1 MKASKRPLL
10 PRQKAE
16 HLVTMA
22 TVLIVLIGGLTAA
35 AAWRKNVTNTSSPTA
50 EPAPAPGPLAGLT
63 ILVDAGHGGYDGGAR
78 CRDSG
83 VWEKEL
89 TLAVALQTKSALTR
103 QGASVIM
110 TRTEDA
116 DLCTADR
123 PASLTKKR
131 QDMQRRVALAQDNG
145 ADMVL
150 SIHMNEYRVRGES
163 GPQVF
168 YRAGCEGG
176 RLLAGCIQ
184 EALITHLQPQ
194 KQRAA
199 MAGDYFIL
207 QLDVPSVLVECGF
220 ISNPA
225 EEKLLLSADYQA
237 HLAEAITAGV
247 EEFVHLAQEKAP
259 SGEGASKHRQSRCF
273 ADLQKSLQGKA
284 ARLQMREFT

>member
-1 MKASKRPLL
+1 MKTSKRPLL

-22 TVLIVLIGGLTAA
+22 AVLIVLVGGLTAA
-35 AAWRKNVTNTSSPTA
+35 AAWRKNVTNTSSAPV
-50 EPAPAPGPLAGLT
+50 EPSPAPGPLAGFT

-83 VWEKEL
+83 VWEKEVN
-89 TLAVALQTKSALTR
+89 LAVARKVEDALAR
-103 QGASVIM
+103 RGAAVVM
-110 TRTEDA
+110 TRTADV
-116 DLCTADR
+116 DLCTEDR
-123 PASLTKKR
+123 PATLTKKR
-131 QDMQRRVALAQDNG
+131 QDMQNRIALAKENG
-145 ADMVL
+145 VSMVL
-150 SIHMNEYRVRGES
+150 SIHMNEYRVRAES

-184 EALITHLQPQ
+184 EALIRQLQPK

-207 QLDVPSVLVECGF
+207 QLEVPSVLVECGF

-237 HLAEAITAGV
+237 RLAEAIADGV
-247 EEFVHLAQEKAP
+247 EEFV
-259 SGEGASKHRQSRCF
+259 
-273 ADLQKSLQGKA
+273 
-284 ARLQMREFT
+284 RLQQ